1 MNRHNIR
8 DADDDDYDAALF
20 DPQLDHRPSD
30 RTTDHRL
37 PPFSGRHASGGP
49 GSGDEVTP
57 PGLLFPSPFAED
69 NIDHAAIAALVAQLT
84 PDDDLAFALKTIC
97 TELFDGTQEPA
108 ELQRAVEGELKRRF
122 G

>member
-1 MNRHNIR
+1 MPRNSSHNP
-8 DADDDDYDAALF
+8 DDDYGDPYDAALY

-37 PPFSGRHASGGP
+37 GP
-49 GSGDEVTP
+49 VGDPAETP
-57 PGLLFPSPFAED
+57 PGLLFPSPFAAD
-69 NIDHAAIAALVAQLT
+69 DIDHAAIAALVAQLT
-84 PDDDLAFALKTIC
+84 PDDDLARALKEIC

-108 ELQRAVEGELKRRF
+108 DLQRAVEEELRRRF

>member
-1 MNRHNIR
+1 MNRHYHSGGY
-8 DADDDDYDAALF
+8 DGDHEFDEFDAALY

-37 PPFSGRHASGGP
+37 PPAP
-49 GSGDEVTP
+49 NELETP
-57 PGLLFPSPFAED
+57 LGLLFPSPFAAD
-69 NIDHAAIAALVAQLT
+69 ADIDRTAIAALVAQLT
-84 PDDDLAFALKTIC
+84 PDHDLGLARREIC

-108 ELQRAVEGELKRRF
+108 ELQAAVDEELRRRF

>member
-1 MNRHNIR
+1 MNRRYHN
-8 DADDDDYDAALF
+8 DHQGGDHEFDDFDAALY

-37 PPFSGRHASGGP
+37 PPVPNEPESPS
-49 GSGDEVTP
+49 
-57 PGLLFPSPFAED
+57 GLLFPSPFAAD
-69 NIDHAAIAALVAQLT
+69 ANIDRTAIAALVAQLT
-84 PDDDLAFALKTIC
+84 PEDDLTLARRTIC

-108 ELQRAVEGELKRRF
+108 DLQAAVDEELRRRF

>member
-37 PPFSGRHASGGP
+37 PPFSGHL
-49 GSGDEVTP
+49 GSDSEAP

-69 NIDHAAIAALVAQLT
+69 NIDHAGIAALVAQLT
-84 PDDDLAFALKTIC
+84 PDDDLALALKTIC

-108 ELQRAVEGELKRRF
+108 ELQRAVEAELRRRF

>member
-1 MNRHNIR
+1 MPRHNIR
-8 DADDDDYDAALF
+8 DGDDDDYDAALF

-37 PPFSGRHASGGP
+37 PPPPDGEA
-49 GSGDEVTP
+49 VP

-69 NIDHAAIAALVAQLT
+69 DIDHAAIAALVAQLT
-84 PDDDLAFALKTIC
+84 PDDDLSLALKTIC
-97 TELFDGTQEPA
+97 TELFDGTQDPA
-108 ELQRAVEGELKRRF
+108 ELQRAVEVELKRRF

>member
-1 MNRHNIR
+1 MNRLHHS
-8 DADDDDYDAALF
+8 DSDDFADDFDAALY

-37 PPFSGRHASGGP
+37 PQAPNEPEA
-49 GSGDEVTP
+49 P
-57 PGLLFPSPFAED
+57 PGLLFPSPFAAD
-69 NIDHAAIAALVAQLT
+69 VNIDHAAIAALVAQLT
-84 PDDDLAFALKTIC
+84 PEDDLALARRTIC

-108 ELQRAVEGELKRRF
+108 ELQAAVDEELRRRF